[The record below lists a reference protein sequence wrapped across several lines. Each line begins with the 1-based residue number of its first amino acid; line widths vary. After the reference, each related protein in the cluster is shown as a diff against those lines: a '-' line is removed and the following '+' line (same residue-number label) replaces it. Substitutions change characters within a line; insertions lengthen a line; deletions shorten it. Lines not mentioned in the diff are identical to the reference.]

1 MNFDSSMHIKA
12 DWLNYQLILF
22 NMIQNSV
29 KYNKFKGDIFVIIKC
44 LPVKKEHRSSKELF
58 VLEQPD
64 HQEKK
69 YILETEVIDTG
80 IGISKKRQ
88 KMLFIPFLELKMKQN
103 LKQVKDHNIGI
114 GLACSN
120 SISKALEGDIM
131 IKKSRRGLTVFGFK
145 IPVLV

>member
-1 MNFDSSMHIKA
+1 MNFDQSMHIKA

-44 LPVKKEHRSSKELF
+44 LPVKKKPKSSKKL
-58 VLEQPD
+58 LDLDQLD
-64 HQEKK
+64 DQERK
-69 YILETEVIDTG
+69 YVLETEVIDTG

-103 LKQVKDHNIGI
+103 LK
-114 GLACSN
+114 
-120 SISKALEGDIM
+120 
-131 IKKSRRGLTVFGFK
+131 
-145 IPVLV
+145 